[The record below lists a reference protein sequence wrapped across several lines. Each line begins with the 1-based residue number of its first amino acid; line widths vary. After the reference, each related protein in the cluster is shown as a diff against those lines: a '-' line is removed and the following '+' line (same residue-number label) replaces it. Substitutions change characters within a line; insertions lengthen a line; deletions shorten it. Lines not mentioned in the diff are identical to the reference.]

1 MGLKN
6 DYNMLNI
13 RDFGVLSSGDIKSR
27 AKQFSAYTKES
38 EEMKYLTYFT
48 KSQSNIGSRIT
59 LSIPE
64 IGLQTKEY
72 INFASNDYLGFS
84 SCQETIEAGIAALSE
99 YGTGCCAA
107 SIIGGY
113 TELHRALET
122 SIASFLGYEDALI
135 CSSGFGINEG
145 ALQTLMGKQDI
156 AFIDTA
162 IHASA
167 LSGLHTTNTKYI
179 GHNDPDYLDFV
190 LKRFNARYR
199 TRLVIID
206 GVYSQ
211 EGDLAKLPEIIE
223 IVKKHGAYLM
233 VDDAHGIG
241 VLGEHGRGT
250 LSHYAIHGQGNV
262 DILTGTLSKSFGT
275 VGGFVCASG
284 ELISYLRYFVPNS
297 VFSAAPTP
305 QATASALKALEIMDK
320 DSTRQKR
327 LWENIGLFKKALL
340 KQNISFG
347 ATESAIFPLRPKN
360 REKYIKETSSELLR
374 EGFFAPGILY
384 PAVKENDPR
393 IRAGILATH
402 TEEDILNFA
411 DALNRI
417 L

>member
-1 MGLKN
+1 M
-6 DYNMLNI
+6 
-13 RDFGVLSSGDIKSR
+13 
-27 AKQFSAYTKES
+27 
-38 EEMKYLTYFT
+38 
-48 KSQSNIGSRIT
+48 
-59 LSIPE
+59 
-64 IGLQTKEY
+64 
-72 INFASNDYLGFS
+72 
-84 SCQETIEAGIAALSE
+84 
-99 YGTGCCAA
+99 
-107 SIIGGY
+107 
-113 TELHRALET
+113 
-122 SIASFLGYEDALI
+122 
-135 CSSGFGINEG
+135 
-145 ALQTLMGKQDI
+145 
-156 AFIDTA
+156 
-162 IHASA
+162 
-167 LSGLHTTNTKYI
+167 
-179 GHNDPDYLDFV
+179 
-190 LKRFNARYR
+190 
-199 TRLVIID
+199 
-206 GVYSQ
+206 YSQ